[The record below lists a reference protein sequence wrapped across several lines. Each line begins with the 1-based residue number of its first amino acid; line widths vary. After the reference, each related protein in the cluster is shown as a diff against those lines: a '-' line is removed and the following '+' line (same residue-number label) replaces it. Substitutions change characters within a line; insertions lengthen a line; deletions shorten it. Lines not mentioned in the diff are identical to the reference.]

1 MYSTLVKVYCS
12 SFSVAATFMFNS
24 PLIDLLQNND
34 ELVDGITP
42 SFKCDH

>member
-12 SFSVAATFMFNS
+12 SFSVAATVMFNWTMV
-24 PLIDLLQNND
+24 DLLQNND
-34 ELVDGITP
+34 ELVDGIIP